1 MAETHIHTH
10 NSISSFTFDLQSQTR
25 KPLFCY
31 RKNKYPIYC
40 FLPPAHFFYKNNE
53 DKIYFPKSL
62 PSSGTTVRATVFP
75 ASLISCTMSLCDSSI
90 MDWPFTAEM
99 RSPTFSRPLR
109 SVGLPSMMRP
119 ILWGITGDREINGYF
134 IYTY

>member
-1 MAETHIHTH
+1 MWQKHIYTHTTPSQVSL
-10 NSISSFTFDLQSQTR
+10 SIFKVKRVNHFSVTEKITMQSTASLYF
-25 KPLFCY
+25 PY
-31 RKNKYPIYC
+31 T
-40 FLPPAHFFYKNNE
+40 
-53 DKIYFPKSL
+53 IYFPKSL

>member
-1 MAETHIHTH
+1 MWQKHIYTHTTPSQVSL
-10 NSISSFTFDLQSQTR
+10 SIFKVKCVNHFSVTEKINMQSTASFHQL
-25 KPLFCY
+25 
-31 RKNKYPIYC
+31 I
-40 FLPPAHFFYKNNE
+40 FYKNNE